1 MTRGYAPMGC
11 GDYYFSTDDDGLVTR
26 ATKRAIMRAAR
37 AAVTPP
43 TGRRGLTVN
52 VYSPSGRLLEVIR
65 GEDAYLPEHMQRD
78 MAEA

>member
-1 MTRGYAPMGC
+1 MGC

-52 VYSPSGRLLEVIR
+52 VYSPSGRFLDAVR
-65 GEDAYLPEHMQRD
+65 GEDALLPESMQRD
-78 MAEA
+78 MVES